1 MSKANKSYTDEF
13 KQEAIN
19 LALSSPSVTA
29 VAKSLGIPEGT
40 LHTWVNRAKL
50 VANASGKTN
59 ITSGKSKIELN
70 KVLNENK
77 ELRKK
82 VARLEKEK
90 EILKKA
96 ATYFA
101 KEL

>member
-19 LALSSPSVTA
+19 LALSSPSITG
-29 VAKSLGIPEGT
+29 VAKSLGIPEET

-50 VANASGKTN
+50 IENASGKTN
-59 ITSGKSKIELN
+59 ITPAKNKIALN
-70 KVLNENK
+70 KVLDENK

-82 VARLEKEK
+82 VARLEQEK